1 MTRFHGKGKLAIL
14 FFPFTFVALAS
25 AAPPDRGLLSQV
37 PPGPTLMAKSHCPG
51 NVATVPFRIVNRYQ
65 IVLAVSINHSGPYDF
80 LLDTGTQITMVD
92 PSLAVELHLHT
103 AGAAMVS
110 GTGFHESA
118 SFTQLDTLEAGSHAL
133 ANQKV
138 LVYGL
143 LNLRSVDRHIRGI
156 LGEDFLE
163 HFDLL
168 IDYAHRLLCFDDS
181 AVMRAEIKGPHIA
194 LVTPT
199 QTADGVPL
207 PSLVIVAA
215 RLSGETRPVRLML
228 DSGANIPYLYNTS
241 QRLVAQSMAP
251 ISFGGKS
258 LVGSGADGSQHVFS
272 ALPPQE
278 VKIGALKLPSVTFLT
293 LAYAQKNSDTTQ
305 FDGLLTTDLFRRVF
319 ISRIDH
325 FVVLEPR

>member
-1 MTRFHGKGKLAIL
+1 MTTSRWFASLVLTATIVPALLAE
-14 FFPFTFVALAS
+14 
-25 AAPPDRGLLSQV
+25 
-37 PPGPTLMAKSHCPG
+37 SHCPG
-51 NVATVPFRIVNRYQ
+51 NVASLPFRFVNRYQ
-65 IVLAVSINHSGPYDF
+65 IVVAVSVNHSGPYDF

-103 AGAAMVS
+103 TGAAMVS
-110 GTGFHESA
+110 GAGFHESA
-118 SFTQLDTLEAGSHAL
+118 SFTQLDMLEAGSHAL

-143 LNLRSVDRHIRGI
+143 LNLRSVDPHVRGI

-163 HFDLL
+163 HFDML
-168 IDYAHRLLCFDDS
+168 IDYAHKLLCFDDS

-194 LVTPT
+194 LVTPP
-199 QTADGVPL
+199 QRADGAPL
-207 PSLVIVAA
+207 PKLLIIAA

-241 QRLVAQSMAP
+241 QHLVPQPMAP
-251 ISFGGKS
+251 TSFGGRS
-258 LVGSGADGSQHVFS
+258 LVGSGADGNQHVFS

-278 VKIGALKLPSVTFLT
+278 VKIGSLELRGVTFLT
-293 LAYAQKNSDTTQ
+293 LAYARKDSRTTE

-319 ISRIDH
+319 ISHANH

>member
-1 MTRFHGKGKLAIL
+1 MT
-14 FFPFTFVALAS
+14 TFKWFAS
-25 AAPPDRGLLSQV
+25 LVLTATIV
-37 PPGPTLMAKSHCPG
+37 PTLLAESHCPG
-51 NVATVPFRIVNRYQ
+51 NVASVPFRLVNRYQ

-92 PSLAVELHLHT
+92 PSLAAELHLNT
-103 AGAAMVS
+103 TGAAVVA
-110 GTGFHESA
+110 GVGFHESA
-118 SFTQLDTLEAGSHAL
+118 SFAQLDLLEAGSHAV

-143 LNLRSVDRHIRGI
+143 LNLRSVDPHIRGI

-163 HFDLL
+163 HFDML
-168 IDYAHRLLCFDDS
+168 IDNAHRLLCLDDS
-181 AVMRAEIKGPHIA
+181 AVMRAEVKGPHIA
-194 LVTPT
+194 LVTPA
-199 QTADGVPL
+199 QTADGAPL
-207 PSLVIVAA
+207 PKLLIVAA

-241 QRLVAQSMAP
+241 QHLVPQSMAP
-251 ISFGGKS
+251 ISFGGRS
-258 LVGSGADGSQHVFS
+258 LVGSGADGNQHVFS

-278 VKIGALKLPSVTFLT
+278 VKIGSLALPSVTFLT
-293 LAYAQKNSDTTQ
+293 LAYARKDSRTTE

-319 ISRIDH
+319 ISHANH